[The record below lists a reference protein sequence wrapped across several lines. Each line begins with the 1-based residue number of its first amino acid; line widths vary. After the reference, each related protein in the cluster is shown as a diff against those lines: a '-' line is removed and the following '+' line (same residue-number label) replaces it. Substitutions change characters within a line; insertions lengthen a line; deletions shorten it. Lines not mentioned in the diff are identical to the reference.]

1 MEWRIPMK
9 LREVLAFA
17 LLCLPGVAA
26 AEQQLVLVTADS
38 CPADEIS
45 MLDVRKA
52 YLGIGVE
59 LQDLQI
65 RAYRLVRDERIERI
79 FFQNVVAMSQI
90 TYERRMLSLMLKYG
104 TPRLRE
110 FTTTDALAEA
120 LQKRECGIGYMWR
133 EQAFSYPSLKV
144 IRVLWQES

>member
-1 MEWRIPMK
+1 MK
-9 LREVLAFA
+9 LRAVLAFA
-17 LLCLPGVAA
+17 LLCLPGMAA
-26 AEQQLVLVTADS
+26 ADHQLVLVTADS

-59 LQDLQI
+59 LQDRQI

-79 FFQNVVAMSQI
+79 FFQNVVAMSQN

-104 TPRLRE
+104 RPRPRE

-120 LQKRECGIGYMWR
+120 LGQRECGIGYMWH
-133 EQAFSYPSLKV
+133 EQAILYSSLKV
-144 IRVLWQES
+144 IKVLWQGS

>member
-17 LLCLPGVAA
+17 LLCLPGMAA

-38 CPADEIS
+38 CPSDEMS

-59 LQDLQI
+59 LQDRQV
-65 RAYRLVRDERIERI
+65 RAYRLIRDERIERI

-104 TPRLRE
+104 TPRPRE
-110 FTTTDALAEA
+110 FTTSDALADA
-120 LQKRECGIGYMWR
+120 LQKQECGIGYMWR
-133 EQAFSYPSLKV
+133 EHAISYPSLKV
-144 IRVLWQES
+144 IMVLWQGS

>member
-59 LQDLQI
+59 LLDQQI

-90 TYERRMLSLMLKYG
+90 TYERRMLSLTLKYG
-104 TPRLRE
+104 TPRPRE

-120 LQKRECGIGYMWR
+120 LQQRECGIGYMWR